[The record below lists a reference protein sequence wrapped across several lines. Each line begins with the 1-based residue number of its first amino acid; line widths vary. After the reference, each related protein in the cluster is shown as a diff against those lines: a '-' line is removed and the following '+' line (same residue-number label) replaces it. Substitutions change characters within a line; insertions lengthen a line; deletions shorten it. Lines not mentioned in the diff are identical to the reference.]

1 MLGRIGGIHRASMRL
16 HRISDPEVLARDI
29 IDILR
34 DVMPLDFA
42 AVYLVE
48 SEKLIPFAVSDRGLG
63 EEVLQSD
70 KSYLKSLDLKVGEHV
85 TGWVAKH
92 GKSLLIRDIAFDP
105 RFLDSRPGVRSE
117 LCVPMKSGNE
127 VTGVINLEATQVGA
141 YTESERSVLE
151 IIAAQLALAID
162 NAKLKRQIAELKTPS
177 SA

>member
-16 HRISDPEVLARDI
+16 HHISDPEVLAREI

-34 DVMPLDFA
+34 ELMPLDFA
-42 AVYLVE
+42 AVYLVDDE
-48 SEKLIPFAVSDRGLG
+48 QLIPFAVSDRGLG

-70 KSYLKSLDLKVGEHV
+70 KRYLESLDLKVGEHV

-92 GKSLLIRDIAFDP
+92 GKSLLIRDIAFDS

-117 LCVPMKSGNE
+117 LCVAMKSGTE
-127 VTGVINLEATQVGA
+127 VIGVINLEATQVGA

-151 IIAAQLALAID
+151 IFAAQLALAIE
-162 NAKLKRQIAELKTPS
+162 NARLKRRIAEMKTRS